1 MTTKTFALCL
11 DAIEVLA
18 PGSKRYFCQLLV
30 GDQPAGLPPPA
41 SAVELEERELSD
53 LEKVKKYSRKI
64 YLEGELTDLA
74 IAQAHVSS
82 LLSKKLLKNNV
93 ITTENFTESE
103 LDSSENL
110 GSDFMER
117 ITLSEDEMR
126 RLKQLILRFKESQ
139 GLEDDET
146 ARRLEISATEYK
158 ETVYPN
164 RDRRIEWQ
172 ESTLQTIASKFG
184 LSFSDFRAVLRG
196 NANGARVG

>member
-11 DAIEVLA
+11 NAMDVLA
-18 PGSKRYFCQLLV
+18 PGSKRYFCQLLA
-30 GDQPAGLPPPA
+30 GDQPDYIPPP
-41 SAVELEERELSD
+41 SVSEVRERELSD
-53 LEKVKKYSRKI
+53 LEKVKKYSKKI